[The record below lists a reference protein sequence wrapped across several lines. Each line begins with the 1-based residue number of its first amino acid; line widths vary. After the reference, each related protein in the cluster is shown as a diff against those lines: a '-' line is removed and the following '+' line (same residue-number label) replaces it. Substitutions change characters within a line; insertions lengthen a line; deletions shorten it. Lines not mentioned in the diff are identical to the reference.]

1 MKKQVLMLMA
11 ALMMGSLAIH
21 AAERVIPFEQL
32 PQNAQV
38 FTRTYFKAEDP
49 LYRQA
54 YVTYDPELFD
64 SSYMVV
70 FTNGDGLEFNKDGEW
85 KDYECT
91 QCFVPNEVI
100 PATIQAYLSANMA
113 GQRVKKIEKNRR
125 SYDVKLDS
133 GLELEFDLDGKL
145 IEVDD

>member
-21 AAERVIPFEQL
+21 AVERVIPFEQL

-100 PATIQAYLSANMA
+100 PAPIQAYLSANMA

-133 GLELEFDLDGKL
+133 GLELEFDLKGNL
-145 IEVDD
+145 IELDD

>member
-21 AAERVIPFEQL
+21 AVERVIPFEQL

-54 YVTYDPELFD
+54 YVTYDSELFD

-91 QCFVPNEVI
+91 QCFVPDEVI

-133 GLELEFDLDGKL
+133 GLELEFDLKGNL
-145 IEVDD
+145 IELDD

>member
-21 AAERVIPFEQL
+21 AVERVIPFEQL

-91 QCFVPNEVI
+91 QCFVPDEVI

-125 SYDVKLDS
+125 SYDVKLDN
-133 GLELEFDLDGKL
+133 GLELEFDLKGNL
-145 IEVDD
+145 IELDD